1 MLVLPPDFL
10 VDGPLMTPRREM
22 AAGKPAPADEGA
34 ERARSRETEAEQAP
48 PEPGDDEALIKLTGT
63 MKWFD
68 ATRGFGFLVSE
79 QAKGD
84 VLVHFS
90 VLKEHD
96 RRSLPEG
103 AIVECLVA
111 QQERGLQARKVL
123 SIDLSNAV
131 VPEFARGT
139 VAAERIDPSALI
151 DEAGE
156 FEPVRVKW
164 FNRLKGYGFLV
175 RDEADAQDIFVHMET
190 VRRGGLTDLAPDQPL
205 RARIASGRKGPLA
218 VEILPA

>member
-1 MLVLPPDFL
+1 
-10 VDGPLMTPRREM
+10 MTSGRET
-22 AAGKPAPADEGA
+22 AAGTPASRAEGDDAARPEEADQDEGLT
-34 ERARSRETEAEQAP
+34 RV
-48 PEPGDDEALIKLTGT
+48 TGT

-68 ATRGFGFLVSE
+68 ATRGFGFLVSDE
-79 QAKGD
+79 VDGD

-103 AIVECLVA
+103 AVVECLVA

-131 VPEFARGT
+131 VPDFARNASTG
-139 VAAERIDPSALI
+139 ERVDPSALL

-156 FEPVRVKW
+156 FELVRVKW

-175 RDEADAQDIFVHMET
+175 REGAEAHDIFVHMET

-205 RARIASGRKGPLA
+205 RARIADGKKGPLA
-218 VEILPA
+218 VEIAPA

>member
-1 MLVLPPDFL
+1 MTSRRELLADDPSRGGDA
-10 VDGPLMTPRREM
+10 DTPR
-22 AAGKPAPADEGA
+22 
-34 ERARSRETEAEQAP
+34 
-48 PEPGDDEALIKLTGT
+48 PEDEALVKLTGT

-68 ATRGFGFLVSE
+68 ATRGFGFLVSD

-111 QQERGLQARKVL
+111 DQERGLQARKIL
-123 SIDLSNAV
+123 SIDLSQAV
-131 VPEFARGT
+131 LPDTSRTRSSTG
-139 VAAERIDPSALI
+139 ERVDPNSLL
-151 DEAGE
+151 DDAGE

-175 RDEADAQDIFVHMET
+175 RDTDDDEDIFVHMET
-190 VRRGGLTDLAPDQPL
+190 VRRGGLADLAPEEPL
-205 RARIASGRKGPLA
+205 RARIAQGRKGPLA
-218 VEILPA
+218 VEVQPR

>member
-1 MLVLPPDFL
+1 MLADDQASLA
-10 VDGPLMTPRREM
+10 DGDDSTRV
-22 AAGKPAPADEGA
+22 KPAA
-34 ERARSRETEAEQAP
+34 
-48 PEPGDDEALIKLTGT
+48 DDEALVKLTGT

-68 ATRGFGFLVSE
+68 STRGFGFLVSD

-84 VLVHFS
+84 VLIHFS

-103 AIVECLVA
+103 AVVECLVA
-111 QQERGLQARKVL
+111 EQERGLQARKIL
-123 SIDLSNAV
+123 SIDLSQAV
-131 VPEFARGT
+131 VPELSRPRSGG
-139 VAAERIDPSALI
+139 ERIDPSSLL

-175 RDEADAQDIFVHMET
+175 RQDDETQDIFVHMET
-190 VRRGGLTDLAPDQPL
+190 VRRGGLADLTPDEPL
-205 RARIASGRKGPLA
+205 RARVALGRKGPLA
-218 VEILPA
+218 VEVERR

>member
-1 MLVLPPDFL
+1 MKS
-10 VDGPLMTPRREM
+10 RREVL
-22 AAGKPAPADEGA
+22 AEDDVADERGD
-34 ERARSRETEAEQAP
+34 EPR
-48 PEPGDDEALIKLTGT
+48 PEDEALVKLTGT

-68 ATRGFGFLVSE
+68 ATRGFGFLVSDG
-79 QAKGD
+79 AKGD

-111 QQERGLQARKVL
+111 EQPRGLQARKIL
-123 SIDLSNAV
+123 SIDLSAAV
-131 VPEFARGT
+131 IAEPVRSNSGS
-139 VAAERIDPSALI
+139 AERVDPSTLL
-151 DEAGE
+151 DKAGE

-175 RDEADAQDIFVHMET
+175 REEEDGEDIFVHMET
-190 VRRGGLTDLAPDQPL
+190 VRRGGLADLAPDQPL
-205 RARIASGRKGPLA
+205 RARIAQGRKGPLA
-218 VEILPA
+218 VEVEVV

>member
-1 MLVLPPDFL
+1 
-10 VDGPLMTPRREM
+10 MTSRRGM
-22 AAGKPAPADEGA
+22 TAGSGAPEAEGADEP
-34 ERARSRETEAEQAP
+34 SRLE
-48 PEPGDDEALIKLTGT
+48 DEALVKLTGT

-68 ATRGFGFLVSE
+68 ATRGFGFLVSD

-84 VLVHFS
+84 ILVHFS

-103 AIVECLVA
+103 AVVECLVA
-111 QQERGLQARKVL
+111 EQERGLQARRVL
-123 SIDLSNAV
+123 SIDLSQAV
-131 VPEFARGT
+131 IPEPQRPSSGGGG
-139 VAAERIDPSALI
+139 ERVDPSALI

-175 RDEADAQDIFVHMET
+175 RDDEDGHDIFVHMET
-190 VRRGGLTDLAPDQPL
+190 VRRGGLTDLSPDQPL
-205 RARIASGRKGPLA
+205 RARIAEGRKGPLA
-218 VEILPA
+218 VEVEPR